1 MKAALLSL
9 IPPSLRLR
17 LRRRQIDRLLR
28 REGRADTERFQRF
41 AVVDPGSPDLSSA
54 VQIEARITKTYHSIE
69 KGFSLP
75 DVRRPFGEKARVQ
88 LAALV
93 PAAERLAADAP
104 WLEVARDALDA
115 QRVWN
120 DGGADLDVV
129 APAGDVWR
137 GTVPPEFFRSRRSV
151 RNFSTQPVDDAVLRE
166 AIELASAAPSVCNRA
181 PWRVRLYRGEDL
193 PRVLSVQNGNR
204 GFTDN
209 IPVVAVISVELGAF
223 IGVIERFQ
231 PWIEGG
237 IFASTLQWALHAQG
251 LQSCMLN
258 LSLLNAHASRLRTL
272 ADIPESEVPITMMA
286 IGHAAD
292 GHRVARSRRRTVDEI
307 LVSRP

>member
-1 MKAALLSL
+1 MKATLVRL
-9 IPPSLRLR
+9 IPLR
-17 LRRRQIDRLLR
+17 LRRRLRRLQVDRLLR

-41 AVVDPGSPDLSSA
+41 AVVDPQSPDLASP
-54 VQIEARITKTYHSIE
+54 VQVEARITKSYHSIE

-75 DVRRPFGEKARVQ
+75 EVRRPFGEKARSQ
-88 LAALV
+88 LAGLV
-93 PAAERLAADAP
+93 PAASRLAADAE
-104 WLEVARDALDA
+104 WLRVAQDALDA

-120 DGGADLDVV
+120 DGGDASVVV
-129 APAGDVWR
+129 APVGELWR
-137 GTVPPEFFRSRRSV
+137 GTVPPEFFTSRRSV
-151 RNFSTQPVDDAVLRE
+151 RNFSSQPVDDTVLRE

-181 PWRVRLYRGEDL
+181 PWRVRLYRGDEV

-204 GFTDN
+204 GFTEN
-209 IPVVAVISVELGAF
+209 IPVVALISVELGAF
-223 IGVIERFQ
+223 IGVIERYQ

-237 IFASTLQWALHAQG
+237 IFASTLQWALHAKG

-258 LSLLNAHASRLRTL
+258 LSLLNAQASRLRAL

-286 IGHAAD
+286 IGHAAE

-307 LVSRP
+307 LVSPR